1 MQRNGSLKEHV
12 TRRVVRRKLTQYA
25 GCSVGFLLLLLFTAC
40 GGVANAPLETLASP
54 LNVSERGLVLEAE
67 AFHANEPLGR
77 HAWKRQGDALH
88 ALPDTGVLNNTN
100 FVTKSPRL
108 DYRLDVAQAGTYYVW
123 VRGKA
128 AGSAR
133 NSSDSVHVG
142 LNGRAVSSAD
152 RISSFGSSFGWS
164 RNTMDRSAA
173 KLRLAAGTHTLN
185 VWMRED
191 GFAFD
196 KLILTRDA
204 DAKPEAVLADLAPKA
219 FGPSNGIIDI
229 QAEAFHALQTPGR
242 HTWQRQGELM
252 HALPDRD
259 TNQNTGYVTK
269 SPRLD
274 YRVNLPQAGTY
285 HVWVRGKAAGS
296 ARNSSDSVHV
306 GLNGRAVSSSD
317 RINGFGTSVGW
328 TNKTMDGSV
337 AKINVG
343 SAGTHTLNIWM
354 REDGFAFDQLVL
366 TMDKSYKP
374 GANSSDTTGD
384 TTASGPTLLPGTP
397 TGGSSSA
404 STNLPGVKAQRAADF
419 IDTVGVN
426 THLHYQGT
434 VYDKRYEDLIKP
446 KLLELGVRHVRDGAY
461 TYEGASRNTFFYKRL
476 RELGAAGIDFNLLT
490 SLETPYNDA
499 TDYSK
504 LDDVVSW
511 TDGAVVSFEGI
522 NEPDLQGISG
532 WVNLTRDAQKKLY
545 SAVRGNPAL
554 KDVKVLGPSPIWK
567 AKDLGD
573 LSGYMDYG
581 NSHPYPG
588 GKMPTG
594 SEYGQS
600 TKSNVANAAKNSGS
614 KPVMLTETGYHNAL
628 QTDNGHAPTSEAATA
643 KYLPRMLLAHF
654 SMNIPRTYLYELID
668 SKPKGRSTD
677 PEASF
682 GLLRAD
688 GSEKPAFKAVENLM
702 SLLSDSGS
710 FTPGTLNYALSG
722 DTNDVHQTLLQKRD
736 GTFYLALWLG
746 KESWD
751 RDERRD
757 VRVNA
762 QDVTVT
768 LGGVKNAT
776 LHAFD
781 GSGRVSERA
790 VSLQDGAVN
799 LRVGDSVTVLELSK

>member
-1 MQRNGSLKEHV
+1 MKKDGNFEYV
-12 TRRVVRRKLTQYA
+12 ARRLVGRSLTQYA
-25 GCSVGFLLLLLFTAC
+25 VYSMGFLLLLLFTAC
-40 GGVANAPLETLASP
+40 GGVANAPLETLASSFA
-54 LNVSERGLVLEAE
+54 VSERGLVLEAE
-67 AFHANEPLGR
+67 AFHANRPLGS

-88 ALPDTGVLNNTN
+88 ALPDSGVLNNSN

-108 DYRLDVAQAGTYYVW
+108 DYRLEVATPGTYYVW

-152 RISSFGSSFGWS
+152 RINSFGSSFGWS
-164 RNTMDRSAA
+164 RNTMDGSRA
-173 KLRLAAGTHTLN
+173 KLYLSAGTHTLN

-196 KLILTRDA
+196 KLVLTRDA
-204 DAKPEAVLADLAPKA
+204 DAKPEAVIANLAPKA
-219 FGPSNGIIDI
+219 FEASNGVIDI
-229 QAEAFHALQTPGR
+229 QAEAFHARRAPGS

-259 TNQNTGYVTK
+259 TNQNTGYVSA
-269 SPRLD
+269 SPCLD
-274 YRVNLPQAGTY
+274 YRVTFPEAGTY
-285 HVWVRGKAAGS
+285 YVWVRGKAAGS

-306 GLNGRAVSSSD
+306 GLNGRALSSSD

-328 TNKTMDGSV
+328 TNKTMDGTL

-343 SAGTHTLNIWM
+343 SAGTHTLNVWM
-354 REDGFAFDQLVL
+354 REDGFAFDKLIL
-366 TMDKSYKP
+366 TANQNYKP
-374 GANSSDTTGD
+374 GASSD
-384 TTASGPTLLPGTP
+384 TASGPTLLPSNP
-397 TGGSSSA
+397 SGGSSSA
-404 STNLPGVKAQRAADF
+404 SATLPSVKAQSAADF
-419 IDTVGVN
+419 TDTVGVN

-434 VYDKRYEDLIKP
+434 VYDSRYEDLIKP
-446 KLLELGVRHVRDGAY
+446 KLLELGVRHIRDGAY

-504 LDDVVSW
+504 LDDIVSW
-511 TDGAVVSFEGI
+511 TDGAVTSFEGI

-532 WVNLTRDAQKKLY
+532 WVDLTRDAQKRLY
-545 SAVRGNPAL
+545 STVRGNPAL

-567 AKDLGD
+567 ASDLGD

-600 TKSNVANAAKNSGS
+600 TKSNIANVAKNSGS

-628 QTDNGHAPTSEAATA
+628 QTDNGHHPTSEAATA

-654 SMNIPRTYLYELID
+654 NMNIPRTYLYELID

-702 SLLSDSGS
+702 NLLGDSGS

-722 DTNDVHQTLLQKRD
+722 DLNDVHQTLLQKSD

-751 RDERRD
+751 RDTRRD
-757 VRVNA
+757 IGVNA

-790 VSLQDGAVN
+790 LSLQNGSVD
-799 LRVGDSVTVLELSK
+799 LKVGDSVVMLELSK